1 MQPLL
6 DRLNKSRARL
16 LAIVE
21 SLTEDDLDRPAAGDW
36 TIRQV
41 LSHLVASEEDHR
53 QVIEVIVQG
62 ETERL
67 PREFALDAHNARR
80 LEKLGRLERDAL
92 LAALAEQ
99 RAQTVELLESLD
111 EAALARR
118 GPHPALGEMS
128 AADIFRIIAMHEG
141 RHLRDIEA
149 ALGA

>member
-1 MQPLL
+1 MQSLL

-16 LAIVE
+16 LALVE
-21 SLTEDDLDRPAAGDW
+21 PLTEDDLDRPAAADW
-36 TIRQV
+36 TIRHI
-41 LSHLVASEEDHR
+41 LSHLVTAEEDHR
-53 QVIEVIVQG
+53 RVIEVIVQG

-80 LEKLGRLERDAL
+80 LAELGQLSREAL

-99 RAQTVELLESLD
+99 RAQTVALIQSLD
-111 EAALARR
+111 EEALARR

-128 AADIFRIIAMHEG
+128 TADIFRIIAVHEG

-149 ALGA
+149 ALGG

>member
-16 LAIVE
+16 LAAIE
-21 SLTEDDLDRPAAGDW
+21 PLTEDDLDRPAAGEW
-36 TIRQV
+36 TVRQI
-41 LSHLVASEEDHR
+41 LLHLVASEEDHR
-53 QVIEVIVQG
+53 RVIEVIVQG

-67 PREFALDAHNARR
+67 PREFVLDAHNARR
-80 LEKLGRLERDAL
+80 LAELGRLSREAL
-92 LAALAEQ
+92 LAALAGQ
-99 RAQTVELLESLD
+99 RAQTVKLLTSLD

-128 AADIFRIIAMHEG
+128 AADLFRIIAVHEG

-149 ALGA
+149 ALGV